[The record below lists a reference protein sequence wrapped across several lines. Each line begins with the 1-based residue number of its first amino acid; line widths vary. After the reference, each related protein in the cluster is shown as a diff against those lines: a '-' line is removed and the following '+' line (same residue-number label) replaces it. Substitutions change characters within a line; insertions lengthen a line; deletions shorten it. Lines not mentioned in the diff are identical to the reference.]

1 MTVFPHF
8 LINVGS
14 LTQMPV
20 VLKYSRQQPNAMDI
34 FPFNSSLE
42 DVKPQ
47 SALEQVL
54 LIKIAYLPNLDS
66 PQVLFL
72 FIVVFFQQLFWLP
85 SCLHKQNLHVVYDG
99 ELALHLEEITFN
111 KN

>member
-1 MTVFPHF
+1 
-8 LINVGS
+8 
-14 LTQMPV
+14 MPV
-20 VLKYSRQQPNAMDI
+20 VLKYSRQPPNAMDI

-85 SCLHKQNLHVVYDG
+85 SCLHKQNLHVAYDG